1 MTVHSVSHVAVGVR
15 DMDRALTFYRDLIGL
30 DVRFDDIEEFAGVE
44 GRPGVRRRGVYL
56 RWSDDPHA
64 PFIVLDQQLAR
75 IVGVGEGAPKELYEP
90 GIHHFGFW
98 VDDVNDIAERA
109 RAAGVPF
116 VYGPADTDTSA
127 YGEPAGG
134 TIRFLLLRD
143 PDGNVVQV
151 DQRVTN

>member
-15 DMDRALTFYRDLIGL
+15 DMDRALGFYRDLIGL
-30 DVRFDDIEEFAGVE
+30 PVAFDDIEEFAGVE
-44 GRPGVRRRGVYL
+44 GRPGFTRRGVYL

-64 PFIVLDQQLAR
+64 PFIVLDQQLSR
-75 IVGVGEGAPKELYEP
+75 DVNGAPKELFEP

-98 VDDVNDIAERA
+98 VDDVEAIAERA
-109 RAAGVPF
+109 RATGVDF
-116 VYGPADTDTSA
+116 VYGPADTDTTA
-127 YGEPAGG
+127 YGEAAGG

-151 DQRVTN
+151 DQRVTS